1 MLEQALVEGQVE
13 FDLDDPGVETCF
25 REGWL
30 QSELLDDGKQV
41 ALVYPTV
48 LHAKYICIST
58 EMCWAD
64 NVLDMPRAT
73 WPTPSPGSRASCTG
87 ALRISAPLSCN
98 RSGERTCFSTM
109 AVGWGRGAASDLRMP
124 AIGMSSPARFASS
137 LGQRG
142 CRASGCPWGAK
153 GLTS

>member
-58 EMCWAD
+58 EMCW
-64 NVLDMPRAT
+64 
-73 WPTPSPGSRASCTG
+73 
-87 ALRISAPLSCN
+87 
-98 RSGERTCFSTM
+98 
-109 AVGWGRGAASDLRMP
+109 
-124 AIGMSSPARFASS
+124 
-137 LGQRG
+137 
-142 CRASGCPWGAK
+142 
-153 GLTS
+153 GLTTY